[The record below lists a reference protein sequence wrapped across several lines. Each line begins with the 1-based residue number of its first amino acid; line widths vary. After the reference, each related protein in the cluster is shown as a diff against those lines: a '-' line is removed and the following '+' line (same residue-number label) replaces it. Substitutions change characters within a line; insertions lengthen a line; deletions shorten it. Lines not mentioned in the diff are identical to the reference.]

1 MLLSSLMEQSRLT
14 AVLIYGKI
22 MRTNGYLQYLTHT
35 EGGFNEDGEPIMG
48 TDSWSTPVS
57 CSIKT
62 VTNNS
67 KGRYDDG
74 KFNQASYEVLV
85 ENSQIPIDT
94 NRVRLVRHDVELG
107 EYAVQ
112 GKPIP
117 TTMDRV
123 KIIV

>member
-1 MLLSSLMEQSRLT
+1 MPLSSLMIQSRLT

-22 MRTNGYLQYLTHT
+22 MRTNGFLQYLTHT
-35 EGGFNEDGEPIMG
+35 DGGFNEDGEPIMG
-48 TDSWSTPVS
+48 TDIWSTPVS

-67 KGRYDDG
+67 NGRYEDG
-74 KFNQASYEVLV
+74 KFDQASYEVLV
-85 ENSQIPIDT
+85 ENGQVPIDT
-94 NRVRLVRHDVELG
+94 KRVKLSRHDVELG

-117 TTMDRV
+117 TSMDRV

>member
-1 MLLSSLMEQSRLT
+1 
-14 AVLIYGKI
+14 
-22 MRTNGYLQYLTHT
+22 MRTNGYLLYLTHT

-48 TDSWSTPVS
+48 IDTWSTPIP
-57 CSIKT
+57 CSVKT

-67 KGRYDDG
+67 KGQYEDG

-85 ENSQIPIDT
+85 EDGQIPIDT
-94 NRVRLVRHDVELG
+94 NRVKLFRRDVELG

-117 TTMDRV
+117 TSMDRV
-123 KIIV
+123 KIVV

>member
-1 MLLSSLMEQSRLT
+1 
-14 AVLIYGKI
+14 

-35 EGGFNEDGEPIMG
+35 KGGFNEDGEPIIA
-48 TDSWSTPVS
+48 TDTWSEPVS

-67 KGRYDDG
+67 KGRYEDG

-85 ENSQIPIDT
+85 ENEQIPIDT
-94 NRVRLVRHDVELG
+94 NRVKLFRKDVKLG

-117 TTMDRV
+117 TSMDRV

>member
-35 EGGFNEDGEPIMG
+35 EGGFNEDGEPIMD

-67 KGRYDDG
+67 KGRYEDG

>member
-1 MLLSSLMEQSRLT
+1 MLLSSLMIQSRLT

-22 MRTNGYLQYLTHT
+22 MRTNGFLQYLAHT

-48 TDSWSTPVS
+48 TDIWSTPVS

-67 KGRYDDG
+67 NGRYEDG
-74 KFNQASYEVLV
+74 KFDQASYEVLV
-85 ENSQIPIDT
+85 ENGQVPIDT
-94 NRVRLVRHDVELG
+94 NRVKLFRHDVELG

-117 TTMDRV
+117 TSMDRV

>member
-1 MLLSSLMEQSRLT
+1 MLLSSLMIQSRLT

-22 MRTNGYLQYLTHT
+22 MRTNGFLQYLTHT
-35 EGGFNEDGEPIMG
+35 EGGFNDDGEPIMG

-67 KGRYDDG
+67 KGRYEDG

-85 ENSQIPIDT
+85 ENGQVPIDT
-94 NRVRLVRHDVELG
+94 NRVRLMRNDVELG
-107 EYAVQ
+107 EYVVQ

>member
-1 MLLSSLMEQSRLT
+1 
-14 AVLIYGKI
+14 

-35 EGGFNEDGEPIMG
+35 DGGFNEDGEPVMG
-48 TDSWSTPVS
+48 TDAWSSPVS

-67 KGRYDDG
+67 NGRYEDG

-85 ENSQIPIDT
+85 ENEQIPIDT
-94 NRVRLVRHDVELG
+94 NRVKLSRHDVELG

-112 GKPIP
+112 GKTIP
-117 TTMDRV
+117 TSMDRV

>member
-1 MLLSSLMEQSRLT
+1 
-14 AVLIYGKI
+14 

-35 EGGFNEDGEPIMG
+35 EGGFNEDGEPIMD
-48 TDSWSTPVS
+48 TDIWSSPVS

-67 KGRYDDG
+67 KGRYEDG

-85 ENSQIPIDT
+85 ESGKVPIDI
-94 NRVRLVRHDVELG
+94 NRVKLARHDVELG

-112 GKPIP
+112 GKPVP

-123 KIIV
+123 IIIV

>member
-1 MLLSSLMEQSRLT
+1 MLLSSLMIQSRLT

-22 MRTNGYLQYLTHT
+22 MRTNGILQYLTHT
-35 EGGFNEDGEPIMG
+35 DGGFNDDGEPIMG

-62 VTNNS
+62 VTSDS
-67 KGRYDDG
+67 KGRYEDG

-85 ENSQIPIDT
+85 ENGQVPFDT
-94 NRVRLVRHDVELG
+94 NRVRLMRNDVELG
-107 EYAVQ
+107 EYVVQ
-112 GKPIP
+112 GKPIS